1 MNIVYSEE
9 VVDLVIPSENLQDQ
23 ANKGLNGDGNPQPGT
38 GPLKLKFVFC
48 LPVII

>member
-38 GPLKLKFVFC
+38 GSLKLKLTFN
-48 LPVII
+48 PAIII